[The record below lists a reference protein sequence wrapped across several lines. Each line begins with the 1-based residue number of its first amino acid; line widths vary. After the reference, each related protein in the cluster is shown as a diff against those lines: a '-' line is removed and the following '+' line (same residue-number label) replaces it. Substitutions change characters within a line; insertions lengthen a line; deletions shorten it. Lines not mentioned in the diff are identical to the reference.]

1 MNLNTA
7 RVFVRDIARARE
19 FYASA
24 MGLKVVA
31 ESMAHGY
38 LVLNAGN
45 CQLVVESVAPD
56 APPDDQALVGRF
68 TGLSFL
74 VPSVHIAHQDLVGRG
89 VRFTSP
95 PELQAWGG
103 TIATFADPD
112 GNAFQIA
119 QRGAG

>member
-7 RVFVRDIARARE
+7 RVFVRDLARARD
-19 FYASA
+19 FYAA
-24 MGLKVVA
+24 ALGLKVIA
-31 ESMAHGY
+31 ESLANGY

-45 CQLVVESVAPD
+45 CQLVVETVASD

-74 VPSVHIAHQDLVGRG
+74 VPSVHVAHQDMVGHG

-95 PELQAWGG
+95 PERQAWGG
-103 TIATFADPD
+103 TIATFTDPD

-119 QRGAG
+119 QRDAN